1 MTRRRLLSA
10 VLRGTI
16 AILAVVVAALA
27 VQQALALRGQRRAVL
42 ELLSQTGL
50 PARQAEAARAAAMD
64 PDPVR
69 GKLSVARALLAEAFD
84 YRPFAM
90 LPLREAV
97 EAAARVNER
106 LELAREIAAGV
117 LVVRPSAW
125 QAAMILGG
133 ATYRLWSSRGDPRMF
148 TDRVAWE
155 GPLLAAARIAPGEDE
170 PLRFLAVARLEIW
183 PTLTTAE
190 RNDAL
195 ITLRR
200 AFQDPETFA
209 RCAELWLSAAP
220 ARAEA
225 FALVPDN
232 SRAWSLLEN
241 LYTGKAQWEDLCAA
255 REQRERAL
263 ERELLRRVGE
273 AGEHLRGGDRPGAR
287 SLAVSVVTEAPVGLR
302 FRDAVE
308 AALALCPP
316 GPLSFQGPGRRW
328 LAWAVE
334 AFARGQASL
343 SPGAVARLA
352 AAAGELPAAEAALSE
367 LAAGNLAQAE
377 VIERRNDAPKTEAWA
392 PYWLAKARVLA
403 GQHRAGDAA
412 AALARVHRG
421 WRAAVPVVEARLAVA
436 QATGDAAGVAAAQTE
451 LNSLAA
457 ASWPATDWQWRGPVA
472 GLDLL
477 AGADAPGLAVS
488 LDVVPPAGAVVQVN
502 LDGATAAVAPVRA
515 DAMLYVATRVP
526 RGPHLLE
533 LETIAGGR
541 VIPGEVELIGETR

>member
-1 MTRRRLLSA
+1 MDRQRLVSA
-10 VLRGTI
+10 TLRGLT
-16 AILAVVVAALA
+16 AALA
-27 VQQALALRGQRRAVL
+27 LGLAWLAVQHALARSAQHRGVL

-50 PARQAEAARAAAMD
+50 PARQPEAARAAAMD

-69 GKLSVARALLAEAFD
+69 GRLSIARALLAEAFD
-84 YRPFAM
+84 YRPFAA
-90 LPLREAV
+90 LPLREAA
-97 EAAARVNER
+97 EAAAHVNER

-117 LVVRPSAW
+117 LALRPSAW

-133 ATYRLWSSRGDPRMF
+133 ATYGLWSSRGDPRMF
-148 TDRVAWE
+148 SDRVAWE
-155 GPLLAAARIAPGEDE
+155 GPLLAAARLAPGEDE

-195 ITLRR
+195 PTLRR

-220 ARAEA
+220 DRAGA
-225 FALVPDN
+225 FALVPDD
-232 SRAWSLLEN
+232 SRAWSLLES
-241 LYTGKAQWEDLCAA
+241 LYTGKAQWDDLSAA
-255 REQRERAL
+255 RQQRDQAL

-273 AGEHLRGGDRPGAR
+273 AREHLRGGDRSGAR
-287 SLAVSVVTEAPVGLR
+287 SLAVGVVTEAPVGLR

-316 GPLSFQGPGRRW
+316 GPLSSQEPGRRW
-328 LAWAVE
+328 LAWAIE
-334 AFARGQASL
+334 GFARGQAWL
-343 SPGAVARLA
+343 SPGAVARLTV
-352 AAAGELPAAEAALSE
+352 AAGELPAAEAALSE

-377 VIERRNDAPKTEAWA
+377 VIERRNEAPKTEAWA

-403 GQHRAGDAA
+403 GQHRAGEAT
-412 AALARVHRG
+412 AALARVHRS

-436 QATGDAAGVAAAQTE
+436 QATGDAAGVAAAQSE

-457 ASWPATDWQWRGPVA
+457 ASWPAIDWQWRGPVA
-472 GLDLL
+472 RLDLF

-488 LDVVPPAGAVVQVN
+488 LDVVPPAGAVVRVS

-515 DAMLYVATRVP
+515 DAMVYLATRVP

-533 LETIAGGR
+533 VEMLAGGR
-541 VIPGEVELIGETR
+541 VVPGQVELIGETR

>member
-1 MTRRRLLSA
+1 MTQRRLASA
-10 VLRGTI
+10 VLRGLTT
-16 AILAVVVAALA
+16 
-27 VQQALALRGQRRAVL
+27 ALALALAWLAIQHALTRSAQHRGVL

-50 PARQAEAARAAAMD
+50 PARHPEVARAAAID

-69 GKLSVARALLAEAFD
+69 GRLSVARALLAEAFD
-84 YRPFAM
+84 YRPFAT

-106 LELAREIAAGV
+106 LELAREIAAGA
-117 LVVRPSAW
+117 LAVRPSAW

-133 ATYRLWSSRGDPRMF
+133 ATYRLWSSRGDPQMF
-148 TDRVAWE
+148 SDRVAWE
-155 GPLLAAARIAPGEDE
+155 GPLLVAARLAPGEDE
-170 PLRFLAVARLEIW
+170 PLRFLAVAWLEIW

-209 RCAELWLSAAP
+209 RCAELWLLVAP
-220 ARAEA
+220 GRAEA
-225 FALVPDN
+225 FALVPDD
-232 SRAWSLLEN
+232 SRAWSLLES
-241 LYTGKAQWEDLCAA
+241 LYTGKAQWKDLCAA
-255 REQRERAL
+255 RQQREQAL

-273 AGEHLRGGDRPGAR
+273 AGEHLRGGDRSGAR
-287 SLAVSVVTEAPVGLR
+287 LLAVGVVTEAPVELR

-316 GPLSFQGPGRRW
+316 GPLGSPEPNRRW

-334 AFARGQASL
+334 GFARGQAWL
-343 SPGAVARLA
+343 SPGAVARLG
-352 AAAGELPAAEAALSE
+352 AAAGELPAAEAALAE

-377 VIERRNDAPKTEAWA
+377 VIERRNEAPKTEAWA

-403 GQHRAGDAA
+403 GQNRAGEAS
-412 AALARVHRG
+412 AALARVHRS
-421 WRAAVPVVEARLAVA
+421 WRTTVPVVEARLAVA
-436 QATGDAAGVAAAQTE
+436 QAAGGAAGVAAAQSE

-472 GLDLL
+472 RLDLL

-488 LDVVPPAGAVVQVN
+488 LDVVPPAGGVVQVR
-502 LDGATAAVAPVRA
+502 LDGMTAAVAPVRD
-515 DAMLYVATRVP
+515 DATLYVATRVP
-526 RGPHLLE
+526 RGPHLVE
-533 LETIAGGR
+533 VETLAGGR
-541 VIPGEVELIGETR
+541 VVPGQVELAR